1 LTVQPLDAPGDAPS
15 LLQVVDQLGSEDMLL
30 YASDYPHQH
39 AADPESLLLR
49 HLPPGVAQKIRSD
62 NARAWYRL

>member
-1 LTVQPLDAPGDAPS
+1 
-15 LLQVVDQLGSEDMLL
+15 MLM

-39 AADPESLLLR
+39 AAEPEAALLR
-49 HLPPGVAQKIRSD
+49 YLPAGLAHKIRSD

>member
-1 LTVQPLDAPGDAPS
+1 
-15 LLQVVDQLGSEDMLL
+15 MLM

-39 AADPESLLLR
+39 AGDPESVLLR
-49 HLPPGVAQKIRSD
+49 HLAPALAQKIRSD

>member
-1 LTVQPLDAPGDAPS
+1 
-15 LLQVVDQLGSEDMLL
+15 M

-39 AADPESLLLR
+39 AADAESALLR
-49 HLPPGVAQKIRSD
+49 HLPAELAHKIRSD